1 MDKIILRGLPVD
13 CIIGTLPAERV
24 SPQRLFF
31 DLTLSGDFSRAG
43 ATDELN
49 DAVDYTAVERTVLEY
64 AAGTKFQLLE
74 RLAYACADRLLERF
88 PLLSSVTL
96 RIRKPDA
103 PVASES
109 VELEIT
115 KSRS

>member
-13 CIIGTLPAERV
+13 CVIGTLPSERV
-24 SPQRLFF
+24 SPQRLCF

-43 ATDELN
+43 ATDDLN
-49 DAVDYTAVERTVLEY
+49 DAVDYTAVERAVLDY
-64 AAGTKFQLLE
+64 AAGTRFQLLE
-74 RLAYACADRLLERF
+74 RLAYACAECLLERF

-96 RIRKPDA
+96 KIRKPDA
-103 PVASES
+103 PVVSDS

-115 KSRS
+115 KNRS

>member
-13 CIIGTLPAERV
+13 CVIGTLPSERV
-24 SPQRLFF
+24 SPQRLYF

-43 ATDELN
+43 ATDDLN
-49 DAVDYTAVERTVLEY
+49 DAVDYTAVERVVRDY

-74 RLAYACADRLLERF
+74 RLAYACADRLLESF
-88 PLLSSVTL
+88 PLLRSVTL
-96 RIRKPDA
+96 KIRKPDA

>member
-43 ATDELN
+43 ATDDLN
-49 DAVDYTAVERTVLEY
+49 DAVDYTAVERTVCDY

-74 RLAYACADRLLERF
+74 RLAYACAERLLDSF

-96 RIRKPDA
+96 AIRKPGA

-115 KSRS
+115 RTRT